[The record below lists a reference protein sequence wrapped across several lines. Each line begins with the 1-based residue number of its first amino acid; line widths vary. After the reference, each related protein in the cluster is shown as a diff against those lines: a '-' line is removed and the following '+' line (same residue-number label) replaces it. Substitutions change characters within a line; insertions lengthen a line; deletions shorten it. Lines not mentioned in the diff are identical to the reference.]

1 MIAQRMLREGE
12 VAVVDMVLAVL
23 LMSLVR
29 AEEVAE
35 DLLLTCVS
43 LLLSNGLKCRPLLD
57 AGLSATRTMSR
68 AGGL

>member
-1 MIAQRMLREGE
+1 
-12 VAVVDMVLAVL
+12 
-23 LMSLVR
+23 
-29 AEEVAE
+29 
-35 DLLLTCVS
+35 LTCVS